1 MTVKLPSV
9 LSIQR
14 GTIVTDGIFYSTI
27 PTDNGPDTRV
37 PVNVVRHGI
46 RGTNINPKKG
56 DPANIQLTE
65 SAKTEHQAN
74 ALEVEF
80 SFATV
85 PAEQLIFQCS
95 DGAFRGVLD
104 DFIQQYFVRGVPEFD
119 ELCRRYARNILNGRW
134 LWRNRTLGGVSVL
147 ARNKGKAYHSTGST
161 TLHFQNYTADE
172 QALADE
178 VVAAGFLG
186 TTTAV
191 KVVGRVDFGFQGRVE
206 VFPSQNM
213 VTSKPTG
220 FARSLYKANPLTY
233 SELRAVLGTA
243 RGNDGDAGEIAAD
256 MIVMGNAALRD
267 QKIGNALRTIDT
279 WYSGCNG
286 LPIPVEPNGA
296 NLESGNIL
304 RDKKSQTDYSHL
316 FTLIDTLTPGN
327 QVDPRAIFL
336 MALLVRGG
344 VFSEK

>member
-178 VVAAGFLG
+178 
-186 TTTAV
+186 T
-191 KVVGRVDFGFQGRVE
+191 
-206 VFPSQNM
+206 
-213 VTSKPTG
+213 
-220 FARSLYKANPLTY
+220 
-233 SELRAVLGTA
+233 
-243 RGNDGDAGEIAAD
+243 IAAIAHD
-256 MIVMGNAALRD
+256 PSHRVLIATADAPDAAAVVQDRIHAQFPD
-267 QKIGNALRTIDT
+267 TPITIGHIGAAIASHTGL
-279 WYSGCNG
+279 GC
-286 LPIPVEPNGA
+286 VA
-296 NLESGNIL
+296 
-304 RDKKSQTDYSHL
+304 
-316 FTLIDTLTPGN
+316 
-327 QVDPRAIFL
+327 
-336 MALLVRGG
+336 
-344 VFSEK
+344 VFSLDEKARD